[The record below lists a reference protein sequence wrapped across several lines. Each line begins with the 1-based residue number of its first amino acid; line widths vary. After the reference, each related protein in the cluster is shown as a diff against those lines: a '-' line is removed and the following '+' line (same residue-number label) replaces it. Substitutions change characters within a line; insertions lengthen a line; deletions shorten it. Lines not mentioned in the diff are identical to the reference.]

1 MLENINNNNLFNDD
15 FINALK
21 DLSIDEKDLDG
32 IYAYLAM
39 FNDDLTTQEK
49 AFWSVI
55 LEKFDPEYND
65 YDEEDNDTESGYL

>member
-1 MLENINNNNLFNDD
+1 MIENNNNNDKLFNDD
-15 FINALK
+15 FINALN

-39 FNDDLTTQEK
+39 FNHDLTTEEK

-55 LEKFDPEYND
+55 LEKFDPEYED
-65 YDEEDNDTESGYL
+65 DNDTES